1 MPGPKNPGIFIYR
14 GHSMLQRVIS
24 YTDGRVV
31 FYYNDKEVTYRK
43 NQEPEVRSKIY
54 NKKGSYG
61 FLERTTD
68 LYSSRSSS
76 GRN

>member
-1 MPGPKNPGIFIYR
+1 MPGPKNPGIFIVE
-14 GHSMLQRVIS
+14 GNNMLQRVIS

-43 NQEPEVRSKIY
+43 DQEPEVRSIIY

-61 FLERTTD
+61 SLERTTS
-68 LYSSRSSS
+68 LHSSRRSSS
-76 GRN
+76 GH